1 MFTNNIINLTYA
13 YVIGYLES
21 YFIYSTN
28 INNNNVVIKQ
38 AKDSQSIMIT
48 LSETAQLK
56 RLPNEPIQI
65 FEQL

>member
-1 MFTNNIINLTYA
+1 MFANNIINLTYA
-13 YVIGYLES
+13 YVVGYLES

>member
-13 YVIGYLES
+13 YVVGYLES

>member
-13 YVIGYLES
+13 YIIGYLES

-65 FEQL
+65 FEQS